1 MKKSLALLFSVG
13 ALVVFVSAA
22 VAQTEHGSGHDMHGT
37 TGQVGK
43 AGHHEMMKNH
53 MAAMKA
59 QMGKAGHEMMKNHMG
74 QTGHAM
80 KNHAGQAGHESHGGK
95 TAQE

>member
-1 MKKSLALLFSVG
+1 MKKLLGVIASVG
-13 ALVVFVSAA
+13 AFVILVGAA
-22 VAQTEHGSGHDMHGT
+22 VAQTEHGFGHDMHGA
-37 TGQVGK
+37 TGQAGK

-80 KNHAGQAGHESHGGK
+80 KNPAGKAGHESHGGK
-95 TAQE
+95 TIQE

>member
-1 MKKSLALLFSVG
+1 MKKFLGVIVSVG
-13 ALVVFVSAA
+13 AFVILVGAA
-22 VAQTEHGSGHDMHGT
+22 VAQTEHGSGHGMHGT

-43 AGHHEMMKNH
+43 ADH
-53 MAAMKA
+53 
-59 QMGKAGHEMMKNHMG
+59 HEMMKNHMG

-80 KNHAGQAGHESHGGK
+80 ENHAGKAGHESHGGK